1 MTLSALDKDF
11 DKYVYDS
18 TDLQYDWYKQN
29 NKLCASRKDIESA
42 IKEQIEAGNNC
53 AVVKVAGEVNN
64 DAMLETIKNLYDEGV
79 ITDDFLEKI
88 NVGNYMSGYVVLGHY
103 DGLDE

>member
-1 MTLSALDKDF
+1 M
-11 DKYVYDS
+11 
-18 TDLQYDWYKQN
+18 
-29 NKLCASRKDIESA
+29 ESA
-42 IKEQIEAGNNC
+42 IKEQIEAGNDC
-53 AVVKVAGEVNN
+53 AVVKVAGEVND

-88 NVGNYMSGYVVLGHY
+88 NIGNYMNGYVVLGHY